1 MTFVSKTPFVLALAL
16 MASPV
21 LADQVPGAAAAPA
34 IPISGQDRFYS
45 ADQFSNTV
53 SVVDPST
60 NGLLG
65 VISLGEPTPANLSPL
80 YKGQLLVHGIGAAPD
95 GKTIA
100 SVAPDYRIQRWAR
113 DGTPIGVTDPPP
125 GILVAPIS
133 AL

>member
-1 MTFVSKTPFVLALAL
+1 MTFVSKTPFAMALAL

-34 IPISGQDRFYS
+34 IPITGQDRFYS

-60 NGLLG
+60 NSLLG

-80 YKGQLLVHGIGAAPD
+80 YRGQLLVHGIGAAPD

-100 SVAPDYRIQRWAR
+100 VVS
-113 DGTPIGVTDPPP
+113 
-125 GILVAPIS
+125 
-133 AL
+133 